1 MSAKN
6 ILLTGQPGSG
16 KTSLIKKVLEQAT
29 FSVGGFLSNEMRRG
43 NQRVGFTLDTLNGQR
58 GILAHIDLDTDHR
71 VGKYHVDV
79 NSLESV
85 GVQAIEDALDEHDVV
100 IIDEIGKMEL
110 LSDRF
115 QQVLESA
122 LKSHKPLLGTVM
134 QGKNRLTD
142 ELKDRPDVSVFHVNE
157 ETRSYLVNEI
167 ILRLNSI
174 IGNGHGA
181 NGNNGSGSG
190 TN

>member
-1 MSAKN
+1 MQAKN

-16 KTSLIKKVLEQAT
+16 KTSLIKKVLDQAT

-43 NQRVGFTLDTLNGQR
+43 NQRVGFTLDTLNGKR

-79 NSLESV
+79 DSLENV
-85 GVQAIEDALDEHDVV
+85 GVRAVEDALEAHDVV

-110 LSDRF
+110 LSERF
-115 QQVLESA
+115 RQVLESA
-122 LKSHKPLLGTVM
+122 LSSHKPLLGTVM

-142 ELKDRPDVSVFHVNE
+142 ELKDRPDVSVFHVTE

-167 ILRLNSI
+167 ILRINGF
-174 IGNGHGA
+174 IGTADKQNGSA
-181 NGNNGSGSG
+181 NGNS
-190 TN
+190 

>member
-1 MSAKN
+1 
-6 ILLTGQPGSG
+6 
-16 KTSLIKKVLEQAT
+16 
-29 FSVGGFLSNEMRRG
+29 
-43 NQRVGFTLDTLNGQR
+43 
-58 GILAHIDLDTDHR
+58 
-71 VGKYHVDV
+71 
-79 NSLESV
+79 
-85 GVQAIEDALDEHDVV
+85 VV

-174 IGNGHGA
+174 IGNGHGS
-181 NGNNGSGSG
+181 NGNNGSGNG

>member
-16 KTSLIKKVLEQAT
+16 KTSLIKKVLEQAP

-174 IGNGHGA
+174 ISNGHGS
-181 NGNNGSGSG
+181 NGNNGSGNG
-190 TN
+190 AN